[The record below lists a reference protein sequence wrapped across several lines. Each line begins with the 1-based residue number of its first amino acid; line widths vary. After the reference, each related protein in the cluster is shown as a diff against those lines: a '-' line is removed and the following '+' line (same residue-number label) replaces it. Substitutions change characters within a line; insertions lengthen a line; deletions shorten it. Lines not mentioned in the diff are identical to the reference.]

1 MLNIA
6 NLQKTFYKG
15 TAQEN
20 PVIRGIDLELREGSF
35 VTVIGSNGAGKS
47 TFLNLIAGNIIP
59 DGGKVELD
67 GHDIT
72 RLPEHKRAGLI
83 GRVFQ
88 DPNVGTAGDME
99 LQENLAMASLRGQRR
114 GLAWHLKR
122 EELPRYRE
130 QLASLGLGLE
140 DRLKTRVHLL
150 SGGQRQA
157 LTLLMATLV
166 RPSLLLLDEH
176 TAALDPPT
184 AARVMQLTDQLVT
197 EQNLTTLMVTHN
209 MRQAIDYG
217 DRLLMLHQ
225 GSVIYDIE
233 GEAKKKLTVETLLH
247 HFAEAAGDEL
257 VSDSMLL

>member
-1 MLNIA
+1 MLSVTD
-6 NLQKTFYKG
+6 LHKTFHPG

-20 PVIRGIDLELREGSF
+20 HVIRGIDLQLQAGSF
-35 VTVIGSNGAGKS
+35 VSVIGSNGAGKS
-47 TFLNLIAGNIIP
+47 TLLNLIAGNLLP
-59 DGGKVELD
+59 DGGHIELD
-67 GHDIT
+67 GHTIT
-72 RLPEHKRAGLI
+72 NLPEYKRAGLI

-88 DPNVGTAGDME
+88 DPNIGTAGDME
-99 LQENLAMASLRGQRR
+99 LQENLAMASLRGERR
-114 GLAWHLKR
+114 GLGWHLKR
-122 EELPRYRE
+122 DALPRYQK
-130 QLASLGLGLE
+130 QLAKLGLGLE

-176 TAALDPPT
+176 TAA
-184 AARVMQLTDQLVT
+184 RVMELTNQLVT

-225 GSVIYDIE
+225 GKIIYDVA
-233 GEAKKKLTVETLLH
+233 GVAKKQLTVETLLK
-247 HFAEAAGDEL
+247 HFAEAAADA
-257 VSDSMLL
+257 VVPDSMLL

>member
-1 MLNIA
+1 MLSIT
-6 NLQKTFYKG
+6 NLQKTFHQG

-20 PVIRGIDLELREGSF
+20 HVIKGLDLHLREGSF
-35 VTVIGSNGAGKS
+35 VTVIGSNGSGKS
-47 TFLNLIAGNIIP
+47 TLLNLISGNLLP
-59 DGGKVELD
+59 DGGAVELD
-67 GHDIT
+67 GHEIT
-72 RLPEHKRAGLI
+72 KLPEYKRAGLI

-88 DPNVGTAGDME
+88 DPNIGTAGDME

-114 GLAWHLKR
+114 GLSWHLKR
-122 EELPRYRE
+122 DSLPQYKE
-130 QLASLGLGLE
+130 QLTRLGLGLE
-140 DRLKTRVHLL
+140 ERLKTRVHLL

-184 AARVMQLTDQLVT
+184 ATRVMELTNQLVT

-225 GSVIYDIE
+225 GRIIYDIE
-233 GEAKKKLTVETLLH
+233 GEAKKKLTVETLLQN
-247 HFAEAAGDEL
+247 FAEAARDEL